1 MASSSIKTLSMG
13 GNTYS
18 LEDTQARE
26 TLSGKVDKVSGRG
39 LSEDN
44 YTTAEKSKLAG
55 IAAGA
60 TANTGTV
67 TGVKMNGV
75 TKGTSGV
82 VDLGTVIT
90 EHQDISGKQN
100 TLVSG
105 TNIRTING
113 QSLLGSGNIT
123 IEGGG
128 GGGDGLTSEQVVT
141 IVQDELDDYMPK
153 FHLAVC
159 DSSSTSTAKTV
170 TIPGVTSLYDGL
182 AIYVKNN
189 SVASAS
195 GVKLN
200 VNSLGAKPIYRSNA
214 SATAITNHMAASG
227 TYLLIYNSSRVS
239 GGCWDLFVGYDA
251 NTTYANYSLGQGYG
265 TCATAA
271 ATTAKVVTL
280 SSYSL
285 STGGIVAVKFSNDV
299 PASSTMNINSKGAK
313 PIFYRGSAI
322 TANIIKA
329 GDVATF
335 IYDGTNYIL
344 LAVDRGVE
352 QKTNLSEFVDDL
364 GSSPTHTHNQYL
376 TEHQTI
382 KTINGQSLLGN
393 GNITI
398 EGGGG
403 GGLTADQ
410 VTAIVQGEIQTPLSG
425 KVDKVDGK
433 GLSSN
438 DYTTSEKNK
447 LAGIAAG
454 ATANT
459 GTVTGVKMNGV
470 TKGTSGLVDLG
481 TVITSHQDI
490 KTVNGQSLVGI
501 GNIDIVGGGGSGL
514 TADEAVTF
522 NKQEVPVD
530 TNMGYYLNFEAG
542 TGRNYAIMAI
552 ANGIGSLLLSL
563 DSEIQ
568 CENYVLF
575 DNSSNSED
583 VTVALQTLQCDG
595 EDLNKM
601 IIPDEGI
608 LVPAGKYVELSYVVI
623 LSDSTIGVVTCSQVL
638 TE

>member
-1 MASSSIKTLSMG
+1 MG

-26 TLSGKVDKVSGRG
+26 ALSGKVDKVSGRG
-39 LSEDN
+39 LSENN

-105 TNIRTING
+105 TNIRTVNG

-128 GGGDGLTSEQVVT
+128 GGGLTSE
-141 IVQDELDDYMPK
+141 
-153 FHLAVC
+153 
-159 DSSSTSTAKTV
+159 
-170 TIPGVTSLYDGL
+170 
-182 AIYVKNN
+182 
-189 SVASAS
+189 
-195 GVKLN
+195 
-200 VNSLGAKPIYRSNA
+200 
-214 SATAITNHMAASG
+214 
-227 TYLLIYNSSRVS
+227 
-239 GGCWDLFVGYDA
+239 
-251 NTTYANYSLGQGYG
+251 
-265 TCATAA
+265 
-271 ATTAKVVTL
+271 
-280 SSYSL
+280 
-285 STGGIVAVKFSNDV
+285 
-299 PASSTMNINSKGAK
+299 
-313 PIFYRGSAI
+313 
-322 TANIIKA
+322 
-329 GDVATF
+329 
-335 IYDGTNYIL
+335 
-344 LAVDRGVE
+344 
-352 QKTNLSEFVDDL
+352 
-364 GSSPTHTHNQYL
+364 
-376 TEHQTI
+376 
-382 KTINGQSLLGN
+382 
-393 GNITI
+393 
-398 EGGGG
+398 
-403 GGLTADQ
+403 Q
-410 VTAIVQGEIQTPLSG
+410 VTAIVQDEIQTPLSG
-425 KVDKVDGK
+425 KVDKIDGK

-438 DYTTSEKNK
+438 DYTAAEKSK
-447 LAGIAAG
+447 LAGIASG

-481 TVITSHQDI
+481 TVLTSHQDI

-530 TNMGYYLNFEAG
+530 TNMGYYLNFAAG

>member
-26 TLSGKVDKVSGRG
+26 ALSGKVDKVSGRG
-39 LSEDN
+39 LSENN

-55 IAAGA
+55 IAEGA

-105 TNIRTING
+105 TNIRTVNG

-128 GGGDGLTSEQVVT
+128 GGGGGLTSEQVVT

-170 TIPGVTSLYDGL
+170 TVLGVTSLYDGL

-200 VNSLGAKPIYRSNA
+200 VNSLGAKPIYISNA
-214 SATAITNHMAASG
+214 SATAITTHMAASG

-265 TCATAA
+265 TCATAE

-322 TANIIKA
+322 TAKIIKA

-335 IYDGTNYIL
+335 IYNGTNYIL

-352 QKTNLSEFVDDL
+352 QKTNLSDFNDDL
-364 GSSPTHTHNQYL
+364 GSSPIHTHSQYL

-382 KTINGQSLLGN
+382 KTINGQSLVGS
-393 GNITI
+393 GNIVI
-398 EGGGG
+398 GGGG
-403 GGLTADQ
+403 GN
-410 VTAIVQGEIQTPLSG
+410 S
-425 KVDKVDGK
+425 
-433 GLSSN
+433 
-438 DYTTSEKNK
+438 
-447 LAGIAAG
+447 
-454 ATANT
+454 
-459 GTVTGVKMNGV
+459 
-470 TKGTSGLVDLG
+470 
-481 TVITSHQDI
+481 
-490 KTVNGQSLVGI
+490 
-501 GNIDIVGGGGSGL
+501 L

-522 NKQEVPVD
+522 NKQEVSVD
-530 TNMGYYLNFEAG
+530 TNMGYYLNFAAG

-552 ANGIGSLLLSL
+552 ANGIGSLLLAL

-583 VTVALQTLQCDG
+583 VTVVLQTLQCDG
-595 EDLNKM
+595 EDLDKM
-601 IIPDEGI
+601 ITPDEGI

>member
-26 TLSGKVDKVSGRG
+26 ALSGKVDKVSGRG

-55 IAAGA
+55 IAEGA

-128 GGGDGLTSEQVVT
+128 GGGGGLTSEQVVT

-182 AIYVKNN
+182 AIYIKNN
-189 SVASAS
+189 SVESAS
-195 GVKLN
+195 DVKLN
-200 VNSLGAKPIYRSNA
+200 VNSLGAKPIYCSNT
-214 SATAITNHMAASG
+214 SATAITTHMAASG

-335 IYDGTNYIL
+335 IYNGTNYIL

-352 QKTNLSEFVDDL
+352 QKTNLSDFNDDL
-364 GSSPTHTHNQYL
+364 GSSPTHTHSQYL

-382 KTINGQSLLGN
+382 KTINGQSLVGS

-398 EGGGG
+398 GGGG
-403 GGLTADQ
+403 
-410 VTAIVQGEIQTPLSG
+410 EISG
-425 KVDKVDGK
+425 VSPDD
-433 GLSSN
+433 
-438 DYTTSEKNK
+438 
-447 LAGIAAG
+447 
-454 ATANT
+454 
-459 GTVTGVKMNGV
+459 
-470 TKGTSGLVDLG
+470 
-481 TVITSHQDI
+481 
-490 KTVNGQSLVGI
+490 
-501 GNIDIVGGGGSGL
+501 
-514 TADEAVTF
+514 AVTF
-522 NKQEVPVD
+522 CVQEIDV
-530 TNMGYYLNFEAG
+530 TSNILHYINFASDSA
-542 TGRNYAIMAI
+542 RNYVVMNIS
-552 ANGIGSLLLSL
+552 NGIDTLTLTL
-563 DSEIQ
+563 DSENQ
-568 CENYVLF
+568 CEHYVLL
-575 DNSSNSED
+575 DNSSNEED
-583 VTVALQTLQCDG
+583 VVVALQTLQFDG
-595 EDLNKM
+595 EYLDKM
-601 IIPDEGI
+601 IIPEDGI
-608 LVPAGKYVELSYVVI
+608 SVPAKKYVELSYVVI
-623 LSDSTIGVVTCSQVL
+623 LSSLSVGVVTCSQVL